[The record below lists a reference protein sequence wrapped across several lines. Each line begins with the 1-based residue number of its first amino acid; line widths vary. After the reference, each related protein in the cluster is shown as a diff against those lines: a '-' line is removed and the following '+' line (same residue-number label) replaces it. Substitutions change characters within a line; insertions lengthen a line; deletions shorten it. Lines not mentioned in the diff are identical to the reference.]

1 MDAEP
6 TLLELVVVGVPV
18 GQEVE
23 DTEAAVVIVLARVK
37 AEVIEKAADLEG
49 LYEGEMEAVKVAE
62 MVPVTEMVEETETM
76 AVEVE
81 EGVTANGD
89 QVAVPVAV
97 TVEVSKKK
105 DVKGVA
111 DMVGEAGVE

>member
-1 MDAEP
+1 M
-6 TLLELVVVGVPV
+6 LELLVVGVPV
-18 GQEVE
+18 WQEEE
-23 DTEAAVVIVLARVK
+23 DTEVVVVIVLARVK
-37 AEVIEKAADLEG
+37 AEVVEKAADLEG

-62 MVPVTEMVEETETM
+62 TVLVTEMIGDKETM

-81 EGVTANGD
+81 EGVTANGEK
-89 QVAVPVAV
+89 VAVSVAV
-97 TVEVSKKK
+97 TEEVCKKK